1 VTNNTRVLKTSPDV
15 VWEVLA
21 DGWLYPLWVVG
32 ATRMRAVEP
41 DWPAVGS
48 KLHHS
53 AGAWPLVVNDETE
66 VLECEPGRLLTL
78 RAKGWPLGEAE
89 VRLSLEPV
97 GAQTRVVLE
106 EDVSHGPGQLVPKP
120 IRMPLLTWRNTE
132 TLLRLALLAEGR
144 GGER

>member
-1 VTNNTRVLKTSPDV
+1 VTENTRVVKTTPDL
-15 VWEVLA
+15 VWDVLA

-41 DWPAVGS
+41 EWPAVGS

-66 VLECEPGRLLTL
+66 VLACEPNRLLRL

-89 VRLSLEPV
+89 AQLTLEPV
-97 GAQTRVVLE
+97 GRHTTVVLE
-106 EDVSHGPGQLVPKP
+106 EDASHGPGHLVPKP
-120 IRMPLLTWRNTE
+120 IRAPLLTWRNTE

-144 GGER
+144 AGER